1 MSEKPF
7 PLKLDVASIRQ
18 EFPIFQQQI
27 FGHPLVYLD
36 SASTT
41 QKPRSVLQA
50 MTDFYEQD
58 NANVHRGVHALS
70 VRATFKYEQ
79 ARDKVAQLINAPNA
93 HECIFVR
100 GTTEAVNLVAQSFLR
115 PKILPGEQILVTMME
130 HHSNIV
136 PWQMVCSQTGAE
148 LVVVPISV
156 EGEVLLDEFE
166 KKLTDKTKF
175 VAISHASNA
184 IGTINPIKKMIEI
197 AHKRDILVLVD
208 GAQAV
213 PHMPVD
219 VQDLDCDF
227 YAFSGHKMY
236 GPTGIGILWG
246 RTTFLDDMLPY
257 QGGGEM
263 IQHVSFEATE
273 YAALPHKFE
282 AGTPNIVGAI
292 GLGAAIDYMWSL
304 DMTEVMRYETALL
317 QHLTTA
323 LQERTSFQI
332 IGLANDKVPLVS
344 LLHPYV
350 HAHDVGTILDNEG
363 IEVRAGHHCAMPL
376 MNFYNV
382 AATTRISLAVYNTFE
397 EIDQCIEV
405 LNKAEKVFAG

>member
-1 MSEKPF
+1 MSEKPKSF
-7 PLKLDVASIRQ
+7 ALDVAAIRQ

-27 FGHPLVYLD
+27 FGHPLIYLD

-41 QKPRSVLQA
+41 QKPRAVIQA

-70 VRATFKYEQ
+70 VRATVKYEQ
-79 ARDKVAQLINAPNA
+79 ARDKVAQLINASHS

-115 PKILPGEQILVTMME
+115 PRILPGEQILVTMME

-136 PWQMVCSQTGAE
+136 PWQMVCGQTGAE

-175 VAISHASNA
+175 VAITHASNA
-184 IGTINPIKKMIEI
+184 IGTINPIKKMIAM
-197 AHKRDILVLVD
+197 AHAHDILVLVD
-208 GAQAV
+208 GAQAI

-246 RTTFLDDMLPY
+246 RSTFLDDMLPY

-273 YAALPHKFE
+273 YAALPNKFE

-292 GLGAAIDYMWSL
+292 GLGAAVDYIWSL
-304 DMTEVMRYETALL
+304 DMADVMCYEAALL
-317 QHLTTA
+317 QHLTQS
-323 LQERTSFQI
+323 LQERTAFQI

-344 LLHPYV
+344 LLHPHV

-376 MNFYNV
+376 MDFYNV
-382 AATTRISLAVYNTFE
+382 PATTRISLAVYNTME
-397 EIDQCIEV
+397 EIDHCIDV
-405 LNKAEKVFAG
+405 LNKAEKVFTG